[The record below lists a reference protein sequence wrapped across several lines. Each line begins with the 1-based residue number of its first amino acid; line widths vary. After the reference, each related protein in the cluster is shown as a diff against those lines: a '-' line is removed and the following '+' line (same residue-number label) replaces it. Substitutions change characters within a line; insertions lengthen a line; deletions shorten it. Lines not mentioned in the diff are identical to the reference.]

1 MPRPVRCRRIGQMP
15 AFRSFSPD
23 DAPDAEVIRLTLD
36 EYETLRL
43 MDAEGL
49 TQEACAARNT

>member
-23 DAPDAEVIRLTLD
+23 DISDAEVIRLTLD
-36 EYETLRL
+36 E
-43 MDAEGL
+43 
-49 TQEACAARNT
+49 

>member
-15 AFRSFSPD
+15 AFRSFSPV
-23 DAPDAEVIRLTLD
+23 DAPAAEVIRLTLD

-43 MDAEGL
+43 MDAE
-49 TQEACAARNT
+49 

>member
-15 AFRSFSPD
+15 AFRSFSQD

-36 EYETLRL
+36 EYHLYYL
-43 MDAEGL
+43 VNL
-49 TQEACAARNT
+49 KSINV